1 MKTGGSDVR
10 SARVNACSIDIG
22 DDKQRV
28 NTACDIT
35 MDADDDETT
44 LMKVQVNRC
53 VVEVPSATD
62 DTGSCA
68 YAFECPTTLRVGESE
83 VTLKHTPASSASC
96 DSDVISGETK
106 PDRVL
111 MARPSTLT
119 YVSLLFEGKGPY
131 KCLVDSGS
139 EMPIAKRAVISDL
152 NKNLQS
158 VGQVRLQGIFGDS
171 VLADL
176 MTLQV
181 KVPCC
186 DADPTYD
193 ELPIVFAITDEI
205 VQDCDFIIPADVV
218 QLMNAG
224 HSSELP
230 SSLSCNVVTRSRLR
244 H

>member
-1 MKTGGSDVR
+1 MKTGSPDVR

-22 DDKQRV
+22 DDRQRV

-35 MDADDDETT
+35 RDADDDETT
-44 LMKVQVNRC
+44 LMKVHVNRC
-53 VVEVPSATD
+53 VLEVPSATD
-62 DTGSCA
+62 DAGRCA

-83 VTLKHTPASSASC
+83 VTLKHTPASLASC
-96 DSDVISGETK
+96 DSDISGETK
-106 PDRVL
+106 PDPVL

-139 EMPIAKRAVISDL
+139 KMPIAKRAVISDL
-152 NKNLQS
+152 NPNLQS

-186 DADPTYD
+186 DADLTFD

-205 VQDCDFIIPADVV
+205 VQDCDFYYSSRRRSVDECRS
-218 QLMNAG
+218 QL
-224 HSSELP
+224 
-230 SSLSCNVVTRSRLR
+230 
-244 H
+244 